1 MPSENISGR
10 RSMGNYCEACF
21 KKQRTIDKLQEEVRR
36 LKEQLKYRK
45 DNAAEGFFGPSTPSS
60 QIPVKANTD
69 KKKNRR
75 KKGAKTGHAGKGR
88 TSCPPEEAA
97 EVIELEPVKRCPQCE
112 GDIAVFETDERTVIE
127 SEPLRPKRRVYRLPH
142 GRCVKCGR
150 FARAKAPSVLPKS
163 LYGNQLIANAAV
175 MHYVHGV
182 PMGRICEQLGI
193 GAGSL
198 MGIFH
203 RLAGFFKKVP
213 EKLTLEYRASW
224 VKHADETGWR
234 KDGNNGY
241 AWLFATDKISIFLF
255 GRTRAASVAREI
267 LGEDPL
273 PGYLVVDRYSGY
285 NWVLCI
291 IQYCYAHLLR
301 DVKKLEKDFPGDGEV
316 KTFVAVL
323 APLLALAIKL
333 RKQPISDEEFYEQ
346 AKTVKAKI
354 VAAVNLPAMHLGIR
368 HIQDIFREKAHRM
381 YHWAVDRRVPADN
394 NLAERDL
401 RPTVVARKVSF
412 GSQSDA
418 GAETRSILMTVLY
431 TLRKRGFDATA
442 QLKTVLDKLA
452 EDLRQDLFPLLF
464 PSAPVTPEETIRASA
479 HTQTPAPAAQPL
491 FTSMPLLH
499 AGVVPDIMASA
510 AHSP

>member
-1 MPSENISGR
+1 
-10 RSMGNYCEACF
+10 MGNYCEACF
-21 KKQRTIDKLQEEVRR
+21 EKQRVIDTLQEEVRR
-36 LKEQLKYRK
+36 LKAQLKYRK
-45 DNAAEGFFGPSTPSS
+45 NKEAEGFFGSSTPSS

-69 KKKNRR
+69 KKKHRR
-75 KKGAKTGHAGKGR
+75 KKGAKPGHAGNGR
-88 TSCPPEEAA
+88 TSCPPELAA
-97 EVIELEPVKRCPQCE
+97 EVIELEPVKKCSHCE
-112 GDIAVFETDERTVIE
+112 GDIVIFETNERTVME

-150 FARAKAPSVLPKS
+150 FARTRAPSVLPKS

-182 PMGRICEQLGI
+182 PMGRICEQLEI

-203 RLAGFFKKVP
+203 RLAGFFKQIP
-213 EKLTLEYRASW
+213 EKLILEYRASW

-234 KDGNNGY
+234 KDGKNGY
-241 AWLFATDKISIFLF
+241 AWLFATDNISIFLF
-255 GRTRAASVAREI
+255 GRTRASSVAREI

-291 IQYCYAHLLR
+291 IQYCYSHLLR
-301 DVKKLEKDFPGDGEV
+301 EVKDLEKEFPEDSEV
-316 KTFVAVL
+316 KAFVGVM

-333 RKQPISDEEFYEQ
+333 RKQPISDEEFYAR
-346 AKTVKAKI
+346 AKTVKSEI
-354 VAAVNLPAMHLGIR
+354 VAVVKRPALHLGIR
-368 HIQDIFREKAHRM
+368 HIQDIFREKEHRM

-394 NLAERDL
+394 NLAERGV
-401 RPTVVARKVSF
+401 RPTVLARKTSF

-418 GAETRSILMTVLY
+418 GAETRGILMTVLC

-452 EDLRQDLFPLLF
+452 EDIHQDPFPLLF
-464 PSAPVTPEETIRASA
+464 PAAPMTSAEATRTNAY
-479 HTQTPAPAAQPL
+479 TQIPAPAAQPL
-491 FTSMPLLH
+491 SLSMPLQQVC
-499 AGVVPDIMASA
+499 AVSDFMEPA

>member
-1 MPSENISGR
+1 
-10 RSMGNYCEACF
+10 MGNYCEVCF
-21 KKQRTIDKLQEEVRR
+21 EKQRTIDKLTEENRR
-36 LKEQLKYRK
+36 LKAQLKYRK
-45 DNAAEGFFGPSTPSS
+45 DKEAEGFFGSSTPSS

-69 KKKNRR
+69 KKKQRR
-75 KKGAKTGHAGKGR
+75 KKGAKPGHAGQGR
-88 TSCPPEEAA
+88 TSCPVEQAA
-97 EVIELEPVKRCPQCE
+97 EVIELEPVKICPHCE
-112 GDIAVFETDERTVIE
+112 GDIVIFETDERTVIE

-150 FARAKAPSVLPKS
+150 FVRAKAPSVLPKS
-163 LYGNQLIANAAV
+163 LYGNQLIANAAA

-182 PMGRICEQLGI
+182 PMGRICEQFGI

-198 MGIFH
+198 MGLFH

-213 EKLTLEYRASW
+213 NTLIQEYRASW

-267 LGEDPL
+267 LGEDTL
-273 PGYLVVDRYSGY
+273 PGYLVVDRYAGY
-285 NWVLCI
+285 NWVLCL

-301 DVKKLEKDFPGDGEV
+301 EVKDLQKEFPEDGEV
-316 KTFVAVL
+316 KAFVVVM

-333 RKQPISDEEFYEQ
+333 RKQPISDEEFYIQ
-346 AKTVKAKI
+346 AKKVQSEI
-354 VAAVNLPAMHLGIR
+354 VAAIKLAATHLGIR
-368 HIQDIFREKAHRM
+368 RIQDIFRDNEHRM

-394 NLAERDL
+394 NPAERDL

-418 GAETRSILMTVLY
+418 GAETRGILMTTFY
-431 TLRKRGFDATA
+431 TLRKQGFDVTDH
-442 QLKTVLDKLA
+442 LKTVLDKLA
-452 EDLRQDLFPLLF
+452 EDLHQDPFPLLF
-464 PSAPVTPEETIRASA
+464 PAMSMSPKKTTRAYA
-479 HTQTPAPAAQPL
+479 HTQMPAPAAQPPATL
-491 FTSMPLLH
+491 PPSRR
-499 AGVVPDIMASA
+499 AKAVPRFMAPA
-510 AHSP
+510 EQSP